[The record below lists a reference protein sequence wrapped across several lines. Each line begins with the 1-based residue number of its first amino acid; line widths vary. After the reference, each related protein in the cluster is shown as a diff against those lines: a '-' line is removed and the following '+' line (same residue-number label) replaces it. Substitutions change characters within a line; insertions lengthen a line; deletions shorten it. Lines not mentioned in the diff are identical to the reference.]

1 MKKVIF
7 ILMIGTLALSVM
19 GFSTASSL
27 HAREVL
33 RYSCSAQIYEA
44 IEKERIEAFT
54 KKTGIRVYVDVWSS
68 TSAVNALMRDQSD
81 IASSTR
87 ALYRRHRE
95 YGYQDIPFCKD
106 PLAIIVNVKNPVT
119 KLSEEE
125 LVDIFQGNLG
135 NWKELGGPDKPI
147 FIIIPGKNKG
157 AYRNF
162 NRTPMRRRGMVFDLL
177 SYKSTT
183 VVDAVRRF
191 PWSISFITQGVT
203 HREGLKVLKIDGRSP
218 GDRDYPYNQVFHYIT
233 KGETSEAAKS
243 YMDYALSKEGKRLLK
258 AKGMVP
264 ILEGKE

>member
-1 MKKVIF
+1 
-7 ILMIGTLALSVM
+7 MIGTLALSVM

-33 RYSCSAQIYEA
+33 KYSCSAQIYEA

-68 TSAVNALMRDQSD
+68 ASAVNALMRGQSD

-87 ALYRRHRE
+87 ALYHRHKE
-95 YGYQDIPFCKD
+95 YGYQDTPFCKG
-106 PLAIIVNVKNPVT
+106 PLAIIVNVKNPLT

-125 LVDIFQGNLG
+125 LVDIFQGNLA
-135 NWKELGGPDKPI
+135 NWKELGGPDKPV
-147 FIIIPGKNKG
+147 FIIVPGKNTG
-157 AYRNF
+157 AYKNF
-162 NRTPMRRRGMVFDLL
+162 NHTPMRRRGIVFDLL

-183 VVDAVRRF
+183 VIEAVRRF
-191 PWSISFITQGVT
+191 PWSISFITLGGCCPEKV
-203 HREGLKVLKIDGRSP
+203 KVLKIDGLSP

-233 KGETSEAAKS
+233 KGEPSGATKS
-243 YMDYALSKEGKRLLK
+243 YMDYALSNEGKKLLK

>member
-7 ILMIGTLALSVM
+7 IFMIGTLALSVM

-33 RYSCSAQIYEA
+33 KYSCSAQIYEA

-54 KKTGIRVYVDVWSS
+54 KKTGTRVYVDVWSS
-68 TSAVNALMRDQSD
+68 TSAVNALMRGQSD

-87 ALYRRHRE
+87 ALYHRHRE
-95 YGYQDIPFCKD
+95 YGYLDTPFCKD
-106 PLAIIVNVKNPVT
+106 PLAIIVNAKNPVT

-125 LVDIFQGNLG
+125 LVDIFSGNLG

-147 FIIIPGKNKG
+147 FIIVPGKNTG
-157 AYRNF
+157 AFRNF
-162 NRTPMRRRGMVFDLL
+162 NRTPMRRRGIVFDLL

-183 VVDAVRRF
+183 VVEAVRRF
-191 PWSISFITQGVT
+191 PWSISFITLGGCCPGEV
-203 HREGLKVLKIDGRSP
+203 KVLKIDGLSP

-233 KGETSEAAKS
+233 KGEPSVAAKS
-243 YMDYALSKEGKRLLK
+243 YMDYALSNEGKRLLK

-264 ILEGKE
+264 IWEGKE